1 MRFLDV
7 KTDFAFKK
15 VFGSQQSKPV
25 LIDFLNAM
33 LDYSGE
39 FAIAELEIV
48 DPYQIPLIKGMKDT
62 FVDVKAVL
70 ANGSRVIIEM
80 QVLNVEGFE
89 QRILF
94 NAAKQYSSQLLQ
106 GEHYRL
112 LNPVIALTF
121 TDFILFKDETTQVLS
136 RFKLMEKQRLVE
148 YGDDIEL
155 VFVELPKFERTLDQL
170 DNIQQQWIYFVKNA
184 GKLNFIPESLNTPSL
199 RQAFDII
206 NEAGMSAEELEAQHK
221 RHDFIILQRD
231 SLTKARSDG
240 EQEGLAKGIEQ
251 GIGIGIER
259 GIEQGME
266 RGRLAERNALICQA
280 HRSGLSPQLIASLV
294 GLSEPEL
301 TTQLLALGL

>member
-25 LIDFLNAM
+25 LVDFLNAM

-39 FAIAELEIV
+39 FAIADLEIV

-80 QVLNVEGFE
+80 QVLNIEGFE
-89 QRILF
+89 QRILY
-94 NAAKQYSSQLLQ
+94 NAAKQYSSQLLK

-121 TDFILFKDETTQVLS
+121 TDFILFKEAPEQVIS
-136 RFKLMEKQRLVE
+136 RFRLIE

-155 VFVELPKFERTLDQL
+155 VFVELPNFSAARISSTTSSSNGFTSSKTRANSTSFRKASTPRAFARLL
-170 DNIQQQWIYFVKNA
+170 RSSTKRACVPKN
-184 GKLNFIPESLNTPSL
+184 
-199 RQAFDII
+199 
-206 NEAGMSAEELEAQHK
+206 
-221 RHDFIILQRD
+221 
-231 SLTKARSDG
+231 
-240 EQEGLAKGIEQ
+240 
-251 GIGIGIER
+251 
-259 GIEQGME
+259 
-266 RGRLAERNALICQA
+266 
-280 HRSGLSPQLIASLV
+280 
-294 GLSEPEL
+294 
-301 TTQLLALGL
+301 

>member
-39 FAIAELEIV
+39 FAIADLEIV
-48 DPYQIPLIKGMKDT
+48 DPYQIPLIKGMKDS

-70 ANGSRVIIEM
+70 ANGSRVIVEM

-94 NAAKQYSSQLLQ
+94 NAAKQYSSQLMQ

-121 TDFILFKDETTQVLS
+121 TDFVLFKDAPAQVLS
-136 RFKLMEKQRLVE
+136 RFKLMEKQRLVD

-155 VFVELPKFERTLDQL
+155 VFVELPKFQFTAEQL
-170 DNIQQQWIYFVKNA
+170 DSVQQRWIFFVKNA
-184 GKLNFIPESLNTPSL
+184 GQLNFIPETLNTPSL

-206 NEAGMSAEELEAQHK
+206 NEAGMSADELEAQHK
-221 RHDFIILQRD
+221 RRDFIILQRD
-231 SLTKARSDG
+231 ALAKARSDG
-240 EQEGLAKGIEQ
+240 EQAGLAKGMEIGVEQGIEQ
-251 GIGIGIER
+251 GI
-259 GIEQGME
+259 EQ
-266 RGRLAERNALICQA
+266 GRLAERNALIAQA
-280 HRSGLSPQLIASLV
+280 HRAGLAPQLIASLV
-294 GLSEPEL
+294 GMTEAE
-301 TTQLLALGL
+301 LALQLQTLGL

>member
-39 FAIAELEIV
+39 FAIADLEIV
-48 DPYQIPLIKGMKDT
+48 DPYQIPLIKGMKDS
-62 FVDVKAVL
+62 FVDVKARL
-70 ANGSRVIIEM
+70 ANGSRVIVEM

-94 NAAKQYSSQLLQ
+94 NAAKQYSSQLMQ

-121 TDFILFKDETTQVLS
+121 TDFVLFKDAPAQVLS
-136 RFKLMEKQRLVE
+136 RFKLMEKQRLVD

-155 VFVELPKFERTLDQL
+155 VFVELPKFQCTAEQL
-170 DNIQQQWIYFVKNA
+170 DSVQQRWIFFVKNA
-184 GKLNFIPESLNTPSL
+184 GQLNFIPETLNTPSL

-206 NEAGMSAEELEAQHK
+206 NEAGMSADELEAQHK
-221 RHDFIILQRD
+221 RRDFIILQRD
-231 SLTKARSDG
+231 ALAKARNDG
-240 EQEGLAKGIEQ
+240 EQAGLAKGMEIGVEQGIEQ
-251 GIGIGIER
+251 GI
-259 GIEQGME
+259 EQ
-266 RGRLAERNALICQA
+266 GRLAERNALIAQA
-280 HRSGLSPQLIASLV
+280 HRAGLAPQLIASLV
-294 GLSEPEL
+294 GMTEAE
-301 TTQLLALGL
+301 LALQLQTLGL

>member
-39 FAIAELEIV
+39 FAIADLEIV

-80 QVLNVEGFE
+80 QVLNIEGFE
-89 QRILF
+89 QRILY
-94 NAAKQYSSQLLQ
+94 NAAKQYSSQLLK

-121 TDFILFKDETTQVLS
+121 TDFILFKEAPEQVIS
-136 RFKLMEKQRLVE
+136 RFRLIEKQRLIE
-148 YGDDIEL
+148 YSDDIEL
-155 VFVELPKFERTLDQL
+155 VFVELPKFQRTLDQL
-170 DNIQQQWIYFVKNA
+170 DNIQQQWIFFIKNA
-184 GKLNFIPESLNTPSL
+184 GKLDYIPQSLNTPCI

-206 NEAGMSAEELEAQHK
+206 NEAGLSAEELEAQHK
-221 RHDFIILQRD
+221 RRDFIIVQRD
-231 SLTKARSDG
+231 ALIKARSDG
-240 EQEGLAKGIEQ
+240 EQEGIAKGWVQGIEQ
-251 GIGIGIER
+251 GR
-259 GIEQGME
+259 Q
-266 RGRLAERNALICQA
+266 AERNAVISKA
-280 HRSGLSPQLIASLV
+280 HQSGLSPQVIASLV
-294 GLSEPEL
+294 GLSEAEL
-301 TTQLLALGL
+301 MTQLRDLGL

>member
-39 FAIAELEIV
+39 FAIADLEIV
-48 DPYQIPLIKGMKDT
+48 DPYQIPLIKGMKDS
-62 FVDVKAVL
+62 FVDVKARL
-70 ANGSRVIIEM
+70 ANGSRVIVEM

-94 NAAKQYSSQLLQ
+94 NAAKQYSSQLMQ

-121 TDFILFKDETTQVLS
+121 TDFVLFKDAPAQVLS
-136 RFKLMEKQRLVE
+136 RFKLMEKQRLVD

-155 VFVELPKFERTLDQL
+155 VFVELPKFQYTAEQL
-170 DNIQQQWIYFVKNA
+170 DSVQQRWIFFVKNA
-184 GKLNFIPESLNTPSL
+184 GQLNFIPETLNTPSL
-199 RQAFDII
+199 RQAFDVI
-206 NEAGMSAEELEAQHK
+206 NEVGMSADELEAQHK
-221 RHDFIILQRD
+221 RRDFIILQRD
-231 SLTKARSDG
+231 ALTKARSDG
-240 EQEGLAKGIEQ
+240 EQAGLAKGMEIGVEQGIEQ
-251 GIGIGIER
+251 GI
-259 GIEQGME
+259 EQ
-266 RGRLAERNALICQA
+266 GRLAERNALIAQA
-280 HRSGLSPQLIASLV
+280 HRAGLAPQLIASLV
-294 GLSEPEL
+294 GMTEAE
-301 TTQLLALGL
+301 LALQLQTLGL